1 MKKLIIIGCCL
12 VLLLVACVLTW
23 HHFRVPSDAE
33 IRHKIM
39 GGWAT
44 TDGTETIFDFAQDGS
59 YTEGHLAQ
67 LGGVWQVEDRV
78 LTLKMTKF
86 PAGFK
91 QPQGVV
97 LAPFKFRIIDV
108 DDQHIVYT
116 ENTTTNVWRR
126 R

>member
-1 MKKLIIIGCCL
+1 MALLIVATFL
-12 VLLLVACVLTW
+12 VWQHL
-23 HHFRVPSDAE
+23 RVPSDAE

-39 GGWAT
+39 GGWVA
-44 TDGTETIFDFAQDGS
+44 TDGTEAVFDFAQDGS

-78 LTLKMTKF
+78 LTLKMTNF

-97 LAPFKFRIIDV
+97 LAPLKFRIIHV